1 MRASLRSR
9 TTAAGGGGCSK
20 RWQWHRSDLYES
32 MVDTGHES
40 YDPRLDYRGVIEVKM
55 NEARKEERGYE
66 R

>member
-1 MRASLRSR
+1 VGAASDGS
-9 TTAAGGGGCSK
+9 GIV
-20 RWQWHRSDLYES
+20 QIYES

>member
-40 YDPRLDYRGVIEVKM
+40 YDPRLDYGED
-55 NEARKEERGYE
+55 ERGEEGGE
-66 R
+66 RV